1 MTTALT
7 LFGYTILLLLLM
19 NYRQKYI
26 SQEAVIDAYYRVNK
40 ELEAKSDMLREICS
54 RMQKQER
61 LEAGM
66 YEQHDLFENL

>member
-26 SQEAVIDAYYRVNK
+26 SQEAFIDSYYRVNK
-40 ELEAKSDMLREICS
+40 GLEAKVDMLLEHIS
-54 RMQKQER
+54 RIQKQER
-61 LEAGM
+61 LDAGM